1 MIWRETSSKSLCWAN
16 CLWVVATH
24 CSRYSNLM
32 QKIFWLYQ
40 SIDNVV
46 LNIWNVSENVWRIRV
61 ERKKRWP
68 LQLFLL
74 HPPHLPLLPNCH
86 PLSSVVIQKIWSP
99 LQLLLLHAPHLPGQL
114 VDHVQGDAEVHLG
127 GWVKKMSSM
136 EKEEA
141 SKFVMFRM
149 GDGTLAH
156 WRIGALAHWN
166 NLALKLLLWGL
177 KHFLQLSTFPLFNEI
192 FNKIFNKIISFWG
205 IWASTIFINFI

>member
-40 SIDNVV
+40 LIDNVV

-86 PLSSVVIQKIWSP
+86 PLSSIVTIVIRCHPEDLITFAAAPPSCPSPPRPTCWSCPGGYWGPPGWLGQKNVLNGKGGGVQIC
-99 LQLLLLHAPHLPGQL
+99 
-114 VDHVQGDAEVHLG
+114 HVQNGR
-127 GWVKKMSSM
+127 
-136 EKEEA
+136 
-141 SKFVMFRM
+141 RM
-149 GDGTLAH
+149 AH
-156 WRIGALAHWN
+156 WRIGTLESPGTQAVVVRPEALSSAQ
-166 NLALKLLLWGL
+166 
-177 KHFLQLSTFPLFNEI
+177 HFSPFQWDFQQDF
-192 FNKIFNKIISFWG
+192 
-205 IWASTIFINFI
+205 